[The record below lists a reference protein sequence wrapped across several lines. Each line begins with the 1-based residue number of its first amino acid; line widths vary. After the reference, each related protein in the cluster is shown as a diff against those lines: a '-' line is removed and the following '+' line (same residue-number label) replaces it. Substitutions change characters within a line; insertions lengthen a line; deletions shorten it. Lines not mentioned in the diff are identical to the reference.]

1 MFIDEAKV
9 ILKSGD
15 GGHGC
20 VSFRREK
27 FIPKGGPDGG
37 NGGKG
42 GDIVLLCDRNE
53 GDLQAYRWQPH
64 RSARNGT
71 PGMGRQ
77 CAGPDG
83 TDLIMPVPPGT
94 QVLEE
99 GTGRLVAELTE
110 HGDRVVLLAG
120 GKGGLGNMNF
130 KSSVNQ
136 APRRTTPGYP
146 GEKGEF
152 RLVLKTIADIG
163 LVGYPN
169 AGKSTLTNLL
179 TAARPKTAPY
189 PFTTLHVNVGVIE
202 YADRFDRIVMADIPG
217 LIEGAHDNR
226 GLGHQFLRHIER
238 CTLLVFI
245 IDMAGSEN
253 RKPWDDFKVLE
264 RELRL
269 YSQVLAG
276 KPRVIVANKLDLP
289 DAPKYL
295 KEFQARVKERVIP
308 ISCFS
313 GDGLE
318 DLRTQLW
325 NAVKG
330 PVDQRPKPPVPVVHE
345 LPKPTKAAPKAK
357 PAKKAKPVAKPAKP
371 AVAKAKAKPVKKALH
386 KKVAAKKVSPKVAAK
401 KVAPKAVPKK
411 VKAKAKV
418 AAKKSPAKQKAAP
431 VKKAAVRTK
440 AKKK

>member
-345 LPKPTKAAPKAK
+345 LPKPAKAAPKAK
-357 PAKKAKPVAKPAKP
+357 PAKKAKPVAKAAKP
-371 AVAKAKAKPVKKALH
+371 AVAKAKAKPVKKAPLKKLAT
-386 KKVAAKKVSPKVAAK
+386 KKVG
-401 KVAPKAVPKK
+401 PKAAPKK

-418 AAKKSPAKQKAAP
+418 AAKKSLAKKKAAP

>member
-202 YADRFDRIVMADIPG
+202 YPDRFDRIVMADIPG

-253 RKPWDDFKVLE
+253 RKPWDDFQVLE

-345 LPKPTKAAPKAK
+345 LPKKAPAKPAAPKAK
-357 PAKKAKPVAKPAKP
+357 AKPAAKAKPVMPAK
-371 AVAKAKAKPVKKALH
+371 KAKAKPVKKVVV
-386 KKVAAKKVSPKVAAK
+386 KKAVVKKAPAKKITP
-401 KVAPKAVPKK
+401 
-411 VKAKAKV
+411 KAKAKPV
-418 AAKKSPAKQKAAP
+418 VKKPVAKQKAAP
-431 VKKAAVRTK
+431 VKQPAVRTK

>member
-42 GDIVLLCDRNE
+42 GDVVFLCDRNQ

-64 RSARNGT
+64 RRAPNGT

-83 TDLIMPVPPGT
+83 VDLVLPVPPGT
-94 QVLEE
+94 QILEE
-99 GTGRLVAELTE
+99 GTNRLVAELTE
-110 HGDRVVLLAG
+110 HGERVILLAG
-120 GKGGLGNMNF
+120 GKGGQGNMNF

-146 GEKGEF
+146 GEEGSF
-152 RLVLKTIADIG
+152 RIVLKTIADIG

-169 AGKSTLTNLL
+169 AGKSSLTNLL
-179 TAARPKTAPY
+179 TAARPKMAPY

-202 YADRFDRIVMADIPG
+202 YPHVFGRIVMADIPG

-238 CTLLVFI
+238 CALLVFI

-253 RKPWDDFKVLE
+253 RKPWDDHRILE
-264 RELRL
+264 KELRL
-269 YSQVLAG
+269 YSKILAA
-276 KPRVIVANKLDLP
+276 KPRLIVANKMDLP
-289 DAPKYL
+289 ASAEML
-295 KEFQARVKERVIP
+295 KEFKARIKDLVIP
-308 ISCFS
+308 ISCYS
-313 GDGLE
+313 HEGLE
-318 DLRTQLW
+318 DLRMQLW
-325 NAVKG
+325 KAVKG
-330 PVDQRPKPPVPVVHE
+330 SPSERPQPPVLVEEDTASSHLAKKLSKTKKTPVKGKKLVTQAKSTKKTAVKAKK
-345 LPKPTKAAPKAK
+345 KPAAAKKKPVTVSKKAKPSVKARVSGKKKAPKAK
-357 PAKKAKPVAKPAKP
+357 PSVKKKATPV
-371 AVAKAKAKPVKKALH
+371 
-386 KKVAAKKVSPKVAAK
+386 K
-401 KVAPKAVPKK
+401 KVAP
-411 VKAKAKV
+411 
-418 AAKKSPAKQKAAP
+418 
-431 VKKAAVRTK
+431 RTRS
-440 AKKK
+440 KKK

>member
-1 MFIDEAKV
+1 
-9 ILKSGD
+9 
-15 GGHGC
+15 
-20 VSFRREK
+20 
-27 FIPKGGPDGG
+27 
-37 NGGKG
+37 
-42 GDIVLLCDRNE
+42 
-53 GDLQAYRWQPH
+53 
-64 RSARNGT
+64 
-71 PGMGRQ
+71 MGRQ

-202 YADRFDRIVMADIPG
+202 YPDRFDRIVMADIPG

-253 RKPWDDFKVLE
+253 RKPWDDFRVLE

-330 PVDQRPKPPVPVVHE
+330 PVDQRPKAPAPVVHE
-345 LPKPTKAAPKAK
+345 LPKPAKPAPKAK
-357 PAKKAKPVAKPAKP
+357 PAKKAKPVAKPAKKAAP
-371 AVAKAKAKPVKKALH
+371 KAKAKPVKKAPL
-386 KKVAAKKVSPKVAAK
+386 KKVTSK

-418 AAKKSPAKQKAAP
+418 VAKKSPAKQKAAP

>member
-53 GDLQAYRWQPH
+53 GDLQAYHWQPH

-345 LPKPTKAAPKAK
+345 LPKPAKAAPKAK

-371 AVAKAKAKPVKKALH
+371 AVAKAKAKPVKKAPLKKAPL
-386 KKVAAKKVSPKVAAK
+386 KKVAPK
-401 KVAPKAVPKK
+401 KVAPKAAPKK

-418 AAKKSPAKQKAAP
+418 AAKKSPAKKKAAP

>member
-42 GDIVLLCDRNE
+42 GDVVLLCDRNE

-83 TDLIMPVPPGT
+83 PDLIMPVPPGT

-146 GEKGEF
+146 GEKGDF

-169 AGKSTLTNLL
+169 AGKSTLTTLL

-269 YSQVLAG
+269 YSKVLAG

-289 DAPKYL
+289 EAAKYL
-295 KEFQARVKERVIP
+295 QEFQKRVHERVIP
-308 ISCFS
+308 ISCYS

-318 DLRTQLW
+318 NLRTQLW
-325 NAVKG
+325 SAVKG
-330 PVDQRPKPPVPVVHE
+330 PVDQRPKPPVQVVHE
-345 LPKPTKAAPKAK
+345 LPTKPTKAPSKAKAKPVAKAK
-357 PAKKAKPVAKPAKP
+357 PAKKAKPVAKAAKP
-371 AVAKAKAKPVKKALH
+371 AVAKAKAKPVKKAPL
-386 KKVAAKKVSPKVAAK
+386 KKVAPK
-401 KVAPKAVPKK
+401 KVAPKAAPKK

-418 AAKKSPAKQKAAP
+418 AAKKSPAKKMAAP

>member
-53 GDLQAYRWQPH
+53 GDLQAYHWQPH

-202 YADRFDRIVMADIPG
+202 YTDRFDRIVMADIPG

-345 LPKPTKAAPKAK
+345 LPKPAKAAPKAK

-371 AVAKAKAKPVKKALH
+371 AVAKAKAKPVKKAPLKKAPL
-386 KKVAAKKVSPKVAAK
+386 KKVAPK
-401 KVAPKAVPKK
+401 KVAPKAAPKK

-418 AAKKSPAKQKAAP
+418 AAKKSPAKKKAAP

>member
-1 MFIDEAKV
+1 
-9 ILKSGD
+9 
-15 GGHGC
+15 
-20 VSFRREK
+20 
-27 FIPKGGPDGG
+27 
-37 NGGKG
+37 
-42 GDIVLLCDRNE
+42 
-53 GDLQAYRWQPH
+53 
-64 RSARNGT
+64 
-71 PGMGRQ
+71 
-77 CAGPDG
+77 
-83 TDLIMPVPPGT
+83 
-94 QVLEE
+94 
-99 GTGRLVAELTE
+99 VAELTE

-202 YADRFDRIVMADIPG
+202 YPDRFDRIVMADIPG

-253 RKPWDDFKVLE
+253 RKPWDDFQVLE

-330 PVDQRPKPPVPVVHE
+330 PVDQRPKAPVPVVHE
-345 LPKPTKAAPKAK
+345 LPKKAPAKPAAPKAK
-357 PAKKAKPVAKPAKP
+357 AKPAAKAKTVKP
-371 AVAKAKAKPVKKALH
+371 AKKAKAKPVKKVVV
-386 KKVAAKKVSPKVAAK
+386 KKPLVKKAPAKKAPAK
-401 KVAPKAVPKK
+401 KVAPKA
-411 VKAKAKV
+411 KAKPV
-418 AAKKSPAKQKAAP
+418 AQKPVVKKKAAVKQKAAP
-431 VKKAAVRTK
+431 VKQAAVRTK

>member
-202 YADRFDRIVMADIPG
+202 YTDRFDRIVMADIPG

-345 LPKPTKAAPKAK
+345 LPKPAKAAPNAAPKAK
-357 PAKKAKPVAKPAKP
+357 PAKKAKPVAKPAKKAAP
-371 AVAKAKAKPVKKALH
+371 KAKAKPVKKAPL
-386 KKVAAKKVSPKVAAK
+386 KKLAAKKVSPKAA
-401 KVAPKAVPKK
+401 PKK

-418 AAKKSPAKQKAAP
+418 AAKKSPAKKKAAP